1 MRSLTFSTSI
11 SEINRI
17 GVRRSKALSE
27 NEIHSVQDLLYTFP
41 RRHLDRRS
49 VSQIKSLQKDTQAS
63 IVGAIQS
70 MGEKPIRRGKL
81 FQVILSD
88 GTGLLTL
95 TWFNGAQYI
104 KKLFKVGDRL
114 AVHGKIEYYQGFSI
128 THPDFDRLSKQDDPV
143 NTGAILPLYPLTKS
157 YKSVGLEQR
166 IFRKI
171 ILEVFEDLGEV
182 PELFTE
188 EICKSQG
195 LISRKE
201 ALHQIHFP
209 KNEEALDQAIYR
221 LKFEEH
227 FFLQLLMAFRKITL
241 KRSKAK
247 AFTKIGPYVKLIED
261 DLPFTLTDA
270 QKKVI
275 LEIRDDMKKNQTM
288 NRLLQG
294 DVGSGKTIVAILSM
308 LIAVGNKSQI
318 ALMAP
323 TEILAHQHYESVKAI
338 LDKVNVPCAL
348 LVGQMKKSER
358 QAILN
363 GLENGTIPVLIGT
376 HALIQD
382 DVIFKELGLV
392 IVDEQHR
399 FGVKQRGKLT
409 DKGLNP
415 HFLAMTATPIPRT
428 LSITFHGDMDLSI
441 IDELPKNR
449 KPVVSKVIEEGRL
462 ESVYTFMKAEVGKG
476 HQCMVIYPLVE
487 ESEKSD
493 LIAAVDAHQKL
504 DQFIFPKINV
514 GLIHGRMKTEE
525 KDEIMAKFAKNEIN
539 ILVSTTVIEVGVDIP
554 NATVMLIEHAERFGL
569 TQLHQLRG
577 RVGRGAEKS
586 YCIMVRRK
594 FTETSKTRLAIMERT
609 NDGFVIADEDLKLRG
624 PGEFFGIR
632 QSGFLQFRIAN
643 LLTDGPIIRS
653 AREAAFSVAKSDPN
667 LLNKDHKIMRETF
680 MKDYA
685 DRMDFVQIS

>member
-1 MRSLTFSTSI
+1 
-11 SEINRI
+11 
-17 GVRRSKALSE
+17 
-27 NEIHSVQDLLYTFP
+27 
-41 RRHLDRRS
+41 
-49 VSQIKSLQKDTQAS
+49 
-63 IVGAIQS
+63 
-70 MGEKPIRRGKL
+70 
-81 FQVILSD
+81 
-88 GTGLLTL
+88 
-95 TWFNGAQYI
+95 
-104 KKLFKVGDRL
+104 
-114 AVHGKIEYYQGFSI
+114 
-128 THPDFDRLSKQDDPV
+128 
-143 NTGAILPLYPLTKS
+143 
-157 YKSVGLEQR
+157 
-166 IFRKI
+166 
-171 ILEVFEDLGEV
+171 
-182 PELFTE
+182 
-188 EICKSQG
+188 
-195 LISRKE
+195 
-201 ALHQIHFP
+201 
-209 KNEEALDQAIYR
+209 
-221 LKFEEH
+221 
-227 FFLQLLMAFRKITL
+227 
-241 KRSKAK
+241 
-247 AFTKIGPYVKLIED
+247 
-261 DLPFTLTDA
+261 
-270 QKKVI
+270 
-275 LEIRDDMKKNQTM
+275 
-288 NRLLQG
+288 
-294 DVGSGKTIVAILSM
+294 
-308 LIAVGNKSQI
+308 
-318 ALMAP
+318 
-323 TEILAHQHYESVKAI
+323 
-338 LDKVNVPCAL
+338 
-348 LVGQMKKSER
+348 MKKSER

-462 ESVYTFMKAEVGKG
+462 ESVYAFMKDEVGKG
-476 HQCMVIYPLVE
+476 RQCMVIYPLVE